1 MDFVYTLII
10 VIVVLAI
17 TIGILYAIRKN
28 YISSKDLEII
38 LIYLNFNNLN
48 N

>member
-10 VIVVLAI
+10 VIAVLAI
-17 TIGILYAIRKN
+17 TIGVLYTIRKN

-38 LIYLNFNNLN
+38 PTYLNFNNLN